1 MSKKEKKQTAQ
12 LDPFTKWAHKYGRL
26 FVLAFCV
33 YIMIVPLVMCA
44 VYGVW
49 PTFKQMLPGMIAIL
63 SINVPVCIAEVGSYT
78 PILGSS
84 CYLTFA
90 TGNLMNLKIPC
101 ALNAQKVA
109 KVEQNTTEGD
119 AISLISTCV
128 SSIVTLVILF
138 IGVLLIAPLK
148 GVLENPYIS
157 TASNY
162 LLPALFGC
170 MTLGMI
176 GRGSGKTY
184 VKNKLLIMI
193 VPAGIISVLTI
204 MGIASTGMAGSLIL
218 VMIPVTILCARILW
232 KLGVVIVMPNPNSSG
247 GVEPAEK
254 AEEAK

>member
-1 MSKKEKKQTAQ
+1 MSKKEKKKSVT
-12 LDPFTKWAHKYGRL
+12 LDEYTKKTHKNGRL
-26 FVLAFCV
+26 FVICFCIYILA
-33 YIMIVPLVMCA
+33 VPLVMCA

-49 PTFKQMLPGMIAIL
+49 PTFKQMLPGAIAIL

-109 KVEQNTTEGD
+109 KVEQNTAEGD
-119 AISLISTCV
+119 AVALLSTCV
-128 SSIVTLVILF
+128 SSIVTLIVLF
-138 IGVLLIAPLK
+138 VGVLLIAPLK
-148 GVLENPYIS
+148 GILQNPYFS

-176 GRGSGKTY
+176 GRGNGPTY
-184 VKNKLLIMI
+184 VKNKLLIMV
-193 VPAGIISVLTI
+193 VPAVLISILTV
-204 MGIASTGMAGSLIL
+204 MGIASTGLAGLLIL
-218 VMIPVTILCARILW
+218 VMIPVTILCAWILW
-232 KLGVVIVMPNPNSSG
+232 KAGVVKVLQNPNASG
-247 GVEPAEK
+247 KAVEEK
-254 AEEAK
+254 

>member
-232 KLGVVIVMPNPNSSG
+232 KLGVVKVLPNPNASG

>member
-1 MSKKEKKQTAQ
+1 MSKKEKKQTAT
-12 LDPFTKWAHKYGRL
+12 LDTYTKNTHKVGRIFIL
-26 FVLAFCV
+26 SFCV
-33 YIMIVPLVMCA
+33 YIMAVPLIMCA

-109 KVEQNTTEGD
+109 KVEQNTPEGD
-119 AISLISTCV
+119 AVSLISTCV
-128 SSIVTLVILF
+128 SSIVTLIVLF
-138 IGVLLIAPLK
+138 LGVLLIAPLK
-148 GVLENPYIS
+148 GVLQNQYFS

-176 GRGSGKTY
+176 GRGNGPTY
-184 VKNKLLIMI
+184 VKNKLVIMI
-193 VPAGIISVLTI
+193 VPAVLISILTV
-204 MGIASTGMAGSLIL
+204 MGIASTGMAGILIL
-218 VMIPVTILCARILW
+218 VMIPVTILCAWILW
-232 KLGVVIVMPNPNSSG
+232 KVGVVKVLPNPNA
-247 GVEPAEK
+247 VKKE
-254 AEEAK
+254 EEAK